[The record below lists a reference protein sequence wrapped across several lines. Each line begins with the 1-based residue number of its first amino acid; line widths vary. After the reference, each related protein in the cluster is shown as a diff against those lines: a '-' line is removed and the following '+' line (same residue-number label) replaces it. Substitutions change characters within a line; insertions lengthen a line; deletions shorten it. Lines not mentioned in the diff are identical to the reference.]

1 MKKAHLRLRFG
12 PRFLSLDKSL
22 NYARLSLWERSGGYV
37 QTISTNQLLANFKT
51 KNMSLKY
58 FFSFWVL
65 PQPLFDLPIF
75 IFFGTSDRVIQTLIP
90 FWESAMAAHLKGF
103 DLFRDCIL
111 HQSILTSL
119 VVEILVLSP

>member
-1 MKKAHLRLRFG
+1 MGEEEDMSKPFQQINCWPILK
-12 PRFLSLDKSL
+12 
-22 NYARLSLWERSGGYV
+22 
-37 QTISTNQLLANFKT
+37 Q

-75 IFFGTSDRVIQTLIP
+75 IFFATSDRVIQTLIP